1 MRLVAVLARRSL
13 ARDLVGLV
21 ALLLGIVLFEAV
33 QAPVVDAIGG
43 AAGIA
48 SLMERIP
55 PALQAFAR
63 TRPEFMTA
71 SSLSGYLSLGFTHPL
86 YLVLATSAVV
96 GFAARALAGEM
107 DRGTIQLALSRAV
120 SRRQVYFSRLVGVVV
135 IAVLVAVAGVIG
147 LYAGYLY
154 ARPVGPFDV
163 AHFLP
168 LGVATIA
175 LLWAAGGLALLGS
188 AAASSAGRVIGWG
201 LAVFVAMYFIDYFAA
216 IWRLVKPLEPLSLFN
231 YYDPALALVE
241 GRVPIANVLVLGA
254 VGFVGAVAGLVV
266 FARRDLP
273 A

>member
-1 MRLVAVLARRSL
+1 MRLVALLARRSL
-13 ARDLVGLV
+13 ARDLAALA
-21 ALLLGIVLFEAV
+21 ALLLGIALFEAV

-63 TRPEFMTA
+63 TRPEFLTA

-107 DRGTIQLALSRAV
+107 DRGTIQVALSRAV
-120 SRRQVYFSRLVGVVV
+120 SRRQVYLSRAAGVVV
-135 IAVLVAVAGVIG
+135 VALLVAVVGPLG
-147 LYAGYLY
+147 LVAGYLY
-154 ARPVGPFDV
+154 ARPVGPFAF
-163 AHFLP
+163 AHLLP
-168 LGVATIA
+168 LGVATFA

-188 AAASSAGRVIGWG
+188 AAANSAGRVIGWG
-201 LAVFVAMYFIDYFAA
+201 LAVFVAMYFVDYFAA

-231 YYDPALALVE
+231 YYDPAVALVRGAVPAANLVVLALV
-241 GRVPIANVLVLGA
+241 GLVAAL
-254 VGFVGAVAGLVV
+254 AGLLV
-266 FARRDLP
+266 FVRRDLP
-273 A
+273 T